1 MTKYMFKT
9 MDMISSW
16 LPKLTRK
23 NSYLNNYLIGKK
35 KSAKQ
40 FVTFYQRIFL
50 PGYLKT
56 LIEFKKTLISYLNHS
71 LFC

>member
-35 KSAKQ
+35 SRQSNLLLTKQ
-40 FVTFYQRIFL
+40 FVTFYRRIFL

-56 LIEFKKTLISYLNHS
+56 LIELKKH
-71 LFC
+71 